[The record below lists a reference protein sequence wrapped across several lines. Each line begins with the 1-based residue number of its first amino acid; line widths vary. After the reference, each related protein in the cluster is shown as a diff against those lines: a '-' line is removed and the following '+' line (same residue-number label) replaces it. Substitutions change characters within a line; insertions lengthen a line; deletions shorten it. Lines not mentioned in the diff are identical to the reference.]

1 LFSGF
6 TGVPHSGQKGI
17 HSLSVVGLINSF
29 SDTLIVSANAD
40 VAAVLYEIGEILT
53 IKDDRFR
60 SRAYLLAAQRI
71 TSLTEDVKKVK
82 ERGELDKIPGVGK
95 SIAATISEVLDTGES
110 KVLEELRE
118 SLPPGVRQLMELEG
132 IGPKNAM
139 RLVDELKV
147 SSIDDLEKAA
157 KEGRIRELK
166 GFGEKKEQNILQS
179 IGDFRNRQ
187 TRFLLGEVLPVVDDM
202 LGWIR
207 ESPVVLK
214 AEVAGSYRRR
224 RETIGDLDL
233 LVASNEPDAA
243 SERFISMPPVERV
256 VSHGATKS
264 TVYLKRH
271 LQVDCRV
278 VPPDAFGAALQY
290 FTGSKDHNVKL
301 RTLGVKMGFKLN
313 EYGLFRREGDD
324 LVASETEEEIYKALG
339 MDWIPPEL
347 RENRGEIEAA
357 IEHKLPKL
365 VRLEE
370 VKGDLH
376 CHSKWSEGTMTI
388 REVVDKARGLGL
400 SYVAITD
407 HSKSLGIAR
416 GLDEARLAEQGK
428 EIDAINREL
437 SNFTVLKGIECDIK
451 ADGSMDLPD
460 SSLADLD
467 FVVGSIHSGFK
478 NNEKTMTRRMISA
491 IHNEHVDAIGHPT
504 GRIIQKRKPYSLNLE
519 QVFEAA
525 ASQHVAME
533 INAFPERL
541 DLDDVSCRQAMEA
554 GAVMSIGTDAHA
566 LNQMEF
572 LPLGV
577 SVARRGWLTSKD
589 VANTQTA
596 KQILS
601 LRRG

>member
-1 LFSGF
+1 M
-6 TGVPHSGQKGI
+6 
-17 HSLSVVGLINSF
+17 
-29 SDTLIVSANAD
+29 IVSANAD

-71 TSLTEDVKKVK
+71 TSLTEDIKKVK
-82 ERGELDKIPGVGK
+82 DRGELDQIPGVGK
-95 SIAATISEVLDTGES
+95 SIAATIVEFLDTGES

-139 RLVDELKV
+139 RLVDELKL

-157 KEGRIRELK
+157 KEGRVRELK

-179 IGDFRNRQ
+179 IEDLRGRQ
-187 TRFLLGEVLPVVDDM
+187 SRFLLGEVLPVVDDM
-202 LGWIR
+202 LAWMR
-207 ESPVVLK
+207 ESPAVLK

-233 LVASNEPDAA
+233 LVASNDPDAA
-243 SERFISMPPVERV
+243 SERFVSMPPVERV

-278 VPPDAFGAALQY
+278 VPPEAYGAALQY

-301 RTLGVKMGFKLN
+301 RTIGVKMGFKLN
-313 EYGLFRREGDD
+313 EYGLFKREDD
-324 LVASETEEEIYKALG
+324 SVVASETEEEIYRALG
-339 MDWIPPEL
+339 MDWVAPEI

-357 IEHKLPKL
+357 MEHRLPKL
-365 VRLEE
+365 VKLEE

-388 REVVDKARGLGL
+388 REVAEKARSLGL

-416 GLDEARLAEQGK
+416 GLDEKRLAEQGR
-428 EIDAINREL
+428 EIDALNKEL
-437 SNFTVLKGIECDIK
+437 GDFTVLKGIECDIK
-451 ADGSMDLPD
+451 ADGSMDLAD
-460 SSLADLD
+460 SALADLD

-478 NNEKTMTRRMISA
+478 NDEETMTSRMISA
-491 IHNEHVDAIGHPT
+491 IQNENVDAIGHPT
-504 GRIIQKRKPYSLNLE
+504 GRIIQKRKPYTLNLDR
-519 QVFEAA
+519 VFEAA
-525 ASQHVAME
+525 AAQGVALE

-541 DLDDVSCRQAMEA
+541 DLDDVSCRAAMEA
-554 GAVMSIGTDAHA
+554 GAVVSIGTDAHA

-577 SVARRGWLTSKD
+577 SVARRGWLTKGD
-589 VANTQTA
+589 VLNTLSA
-596 KQILS
+596 KELT
-601 LRRG
+601 RRRE

>member
-1 LFSGF
+1 M
-6 TGVPHSGQKGI
+6 
-17 HSLSVVGLINSF
+17 
-29 SDTLIVSANAD
+29 IVSSNAD

-82 ERGELDKIPGVGK
+82 ERGELDQIPGVGK
-95 SIAATISEVLDTGES
+95 SIAATITEVIDTGES

-157 KEGRIRELK
+157 KEERVRVLK

-179 IGDFRNRQ
+179 IEDYRNRQ
-187 TRFLLGEVLPVVDDM
+187 TRFLLGAILPVVDDM
-202 LGWIR
+202 LAWMR
-207 ESPVVLK
+207 ESPAVLR

-233 LVASNEPDAA
+233 LVASDDPDAA
-243 SERFISMPPVERV
+243 SARFVAMPPVERV
-256 VSHGATKS
+256 VSHGSTKS
-264 TVYLKRH
+264 TVFLRGH

-278 VPPDAFGAALQY
+278 IPPEAYGAALQY

-301 RTLGVKMGFKLN
+301 RTIGVKAGYKLN
-313 EYGLFRREGDD
+313 EYGLFRREDD
-324 LVASETEEEIYKALG
+324 KLVASETEEEIYKTLG
-339 MDWIPPEL
+339 MDWMPPEL

-357 IEHKLPKL
+357 TEHRLPKL
-365 VRLEE
+365 VELDEIR
-370 VKGDLH
+370 GDLH
-376 CHSKWSEGTMTI
+376 CHSSWSEGTMTI
-388 REVVDKARGLGL
+388 EEVAEKARALGL
-400 SYVAITD
+400 SYVVITD

-416 GLDEARLAEQGK
+416 GLDEKRLREQGK
-428 EIDAINREL
+428 EIDALNRRL
-437 SNFTVLKGIECDIK
+437 RGFTVLKGIECDIK
-451 ADGSMDLPD
+451 SDGSMDLPD
-460 SSLADLD
+460 SSLEELD
-467 FVVGSIHSGFK
+467 YVVASIHSGFK
-478 NNEKTMTRRMISA
+478 NDEETMTNRMVSA
-491 IHNEHVDAIGHPT
+491 MRNEHVHAIGHPT
-504 GRIIQKRKPYSLNLE
+504 GRIIQKRKPYPLNLE
-519 QVFEAA
+519 RVFEEAA
-525 ASQHVAME
+525 AQHVAME

-554 GAVMSIGTDAHA
+554 GVVMSIGTDAHA

-577 SVARRGWLTSKD
+577 SVARRGWLTAGD
-589 VANTQTA
+589 VANTRTA
-596 KQILS
+596 RDLVR

>member
-1 LFSGF
+1 M
-6 TGVPHSGQKGI
+6 
-17 HSLSVVGLINSF
+17 
-29 SDTLIVSANAD
+29 IVSANTD

-53 IKDDRFR
+53 IKEDRFR

-71 TSLTEDVKKVK
+71 ASLTEDVKKVK

-95 SIAATISEVLDTGES
+95 SIAATIAEVLDIGQS

-118 SLPPGVRQLMELEG
+118 SLPPGVRQLMELDG
-132 IGPKNAM
+132 IGPKNAI
-139 RLVDELKV
+139 RLIDVLKI

-179 IGDFRNRQ
+179 ISDFRNMQ
-187 TRFLLGEVLPVVDDM
+187 TRFLLGEVLPVVDEM
-202 LGWIR
+202 LKWMR
-207 ESPVVLK
+207 ESPTVLK
-214 AEVAGSYRRR
+214 AEVAGSFRRR
-224 RETIGDLDL
+224 KETIGDLDL
-233 LVASNEPDAA
+233 LVASDDPVIA
-243 SERFISMPPVERV
+243 SDRFISMPPVERV

-264 TVYLKRH
+264 AVFLKRH

-313 EYGLFRREGDD
+313 EYGLFLRDGDV

-339 MDWIPPEL
+339 MDWISPEL

-357 IEHKLPKL
+357 IERKLPKL
-365 VRLEE
+365 VKLEE

-376 CHSKWSEGTMTI
+376 CHSTWSDGTMTI
-388 REVVDKARGLGL
+388 QEVVETARGLGL

-407 HSKSLGIAR
+407 HSKSLGIAH

-428 EIDAINREL
+428 EIDAINKEL
-437 SNFTVLKGIECDIK
+437 SDFTVLKGIECDIK
-451 ADGSMDLPD
+451 AEGSMDLSD

-467 FVVGSIHSGFK
+467 FVIGSIHSGFK
-478 NNEKTMTRRMISA
+478 NDEETMTGRMISA
-491 IHNEHVDAIGHPT
+491 MQNEHLDAIAHPT
-504 GRIIQKRKPYSLNLE
+504 GRIIQKRKSYSLNLE
-519 QVFEAA
+519 RVFEAA
-525 ASQHVAME
+525 ASQRVAME

-566 LNQMEF
+566 LNQIQF

-577 SVARRGWLTSKD
+577 SVARRGWLTTKD
-589 VANTQTA
+589 VANTRTA
-596 KQILS
+596 KEIVN
-601 LRRG
+601 LRRV

>member
-1 LFSGF
+1 M
-6 TGVPHSGQKGI
+6 
-17 HSLSVVGLINSF
+17 
-29 SDTLIVSANAD
+29 SANAD

-71 TSLTEDVKKVK
+71 TSLTEDITKVK
-82 ERGELDKIPGVGK
+82 GRGELDKIPGVGK
-95 SIAATISEVLDTGES
+95 SIAATITEFLDTGES

-147 SSIDDLEKAA
+147 ASINDLEKAA
-157 KEGRIRELK
+157 KEGRVRELK

-202 LGWIR
+202 LAWMR
-207 ESPVVLK
+207 ESPAVLR

-243 SERFISMPPVERV
+243 SARFVSMPPVERV
-256 VSHGATKS
+256 VSHGSTKS
-264 TVYLKRH
+264 TVFLKGH

-278 VPPDAFGAALQY
+278 VPPDVYGAALQY

-301 RTLGVKMGFKLN
+301 RTLGVKLGYKLN
-313 EYGLFRREGDD
+313 EYGLFRREDD
-324 LVASETEEEIYKALG
+324 DFVASETEEEIYRALG
-339 MDWIPPEL
+339 MDWVPPEL

-357 IEHKLPKL
+357 REHKLPRL
-365 VRLEE
+365 VKLEE

-376 CHSKWSEGTMTI
+376 CHSRWSEGTMTI
-388 REVVDKARGLGL
+388 REAAEKAKKLGL

-407 HSKSLGIAR
+407 HSKSLGIAH
-416 GLDEARLAEQGK
+416 GLDEERLAEQGK
-428 EIDAINREL
+428 EIDALNEEL
-437 SNFTVLKGIECDIK
+437 EDFNVLKGIECDIK
-451 ADGSMDLPD
+451 ADGSMDLAD

-467 FVVGSIHSGFK
+467 FVVASVHSGFK
-478 NNEKTMTRRMISA
+478 NDEETMTSRMISA

-504 GRIIQKRKPYSLNLE
+504 GRIIQKRKPYPLDLDR
-519 QVFEAA
+519 VLEAA
-525 ASQHVAME
+525 AAQHVAME
-533 INAFPERL
+533 INAYPERL
-541 DLDDVSCRQAMEA
+541 DLDDVSCRKAMEA
-554 GAVMSIGTDAHA
+554 GVVMSIGTDAHA

-577 SVARRGWLTSKD
+577 SVARRGWLAAKD
-589 VANTQTA
+589 IANTRTA
-596 KQILS
+596 KELLR

>member
-1 LFSGF
+1 M
-6 TGVPHSGQKGI
+6 
-17 HSLSVVGLINSF
+17 
-29 SDTLIVSANAD
+29 DVSANTD

-53 IKDDRFR
+53 IKEDRFR

-71 TSLTEDVKKVK
+71 TSLTEDVKRVK

-95 SIAATISEVLDTGES
+95 SIAATIAEVLDTGQS

-118 SLPPGVRQLMELEG
+118 SLPPGVRQLMELDG
-132 IGPKNAM
+132 IGPKNAI
-139 RLVDELKV
+139 RLIDVLKI

-179 IGDFRNRQ
+179 ISDFRNMQ
-187 TRFLLGEVLPVVDDM
+187 TRFLLGEVLPVVDEM
-202 LGWIR
+202 LKWMR
-207 ESPVVLK
+207 ESPAVLK
-214 AEVAGSYRRR
+214 AEVAGSFRRR
-224 RETIGDLDL
+224 KETIGDLDL
-233 LVASNEPDAA
+233 LVASDDPVIA
-243 SERFISMPPVERV
+243 SDRFISMPPVERV

-264 TVYLKRH
+264 TVFLKRH

-313 EYGLFRREGDD
+313 EYGLFLRDGDI

-339 MDWIPPEL
+339 MDWISPEL

-357 IEHKLPKL
+357 IERKLPKL
-365 VRLEE
+365 VKLEE

-376 CHSKWSEGTMTI
+376 CHSTWSDGTMTI
-388 REVVDKARGLGL
+388 QEVVETARGLGL

-407 HSKSLGIAR
+407 HSKSLGIAH

-428 EIDAINREL
+428 EIDAINKEL
-437 SNFTVLKGIECDIK
+437 SDFTVLKGIECDIK
-451 ADGSMDLPD
+451 AEGSMDLSD

-467 FVVGSIHSGFK
+467 FVIGSIHSGFK
-478 NNEKTMTRRMISA
+478 NDEETMTGRMISA
-491 IHNEHVDAIGHPT
+491 MQNEHLDAIAHPT
-504 GRIIQKRKPYSLNLE
+504 GRIIQKRKAYSLNLE
-519 QVFEAA
+519 RVFEAA
-525 ASQHVAME
+525 ASQRVAME

-566 LNQMEF
+566 LNQIQF

-577 SVARRGWLTSKD
+577 SVARRGWLTTKD
-589 VANTQTA
+589 VANTRTA
-596 KQILS
+596 KEIVN
-601 LRRG
+601 LRRV

>member
-1 LFSGF
+1 M
-6 TGVPHSGQKGI
+6 
-17 HSLSVVGLINSF
+17 
-29 SDTLIVSANAD
+29 SANAD

-71 TSLTEDVKKVK
+71 TSLTEDITKVK
-82 ERGELDKIPGVGK
+82 GRGELDKIPGVGK
-95 SIAATISEVLDTGES
+95 SIAATITEFLDTGES

-147 SSIDDLEKAA
+147 ASINDLEKAA
-157 KEGRIRELK
+157 KEGRVRELK

-187 TRFLLGEVLPVVDDM
+187 TRFLLGEILPVVDDM
-202 LGWIR
+202 LAWMR
-207 ESPVVLK
+207 ESPAVLR

-224 RETIGDLDL
+224 KETIGDLDV

-243 SERFISMPPVERV
+243 SARFVYMPPVERV
-256 VSHGATKS
+256 VSHGSTKS
-264 TVYLKRH
+264 TVFLKGH

-278 VPPDAFGAALQY
+278 VPPEAYGAALQY

-301 RTLGVKMGFKLN
+301 RTLGVKLGYKLN
-313 EYGLFRREGDD
+313 EYGLFRREDD
-324 LVASETEEEIYKALG
+324 DFIASETEEEIYRALG
-339 MDWIPPEL
+339 MDWVPPEL

-357 IEHKLPKL
+357 MEHKLPRL
-365 VRLEE
+365 VKLEE

-376 CHSKWSEGTMTI
+376 CHSRWSEGTMTI
-388 REVVDKARGLGL
+388 REAAEKAKNLGL

-407 HSKSLGIAR
+407 HSKSLGIAH
-416 GLDEARLAEQGK
+416 GLDEERLAEQGK
-428 EIDAINREL
+428 EIDALNEEL
-437 SNFTVLKGIECDIK
+437 EDFNVLKGIECDIK
-451 ADGSMDLPD
+451 ADGSMDLAD

-467 FVVGSIHSGFK
+467 FVVASVHSGFK
-478 NNEKTMTRRMISA
+478 NDEETMTSRMISA

-504 GRIIQKRKPYSLNLE
+504 GRIIQKRKPYPLDLDR
-519 QVFEAA
+519 VLEAA
-525 ASQHVAME
+525 AAQHVVME
-533 INAFPERL
+533 INAYPERL
-541 DLDDVSCRQAMEA
+541 DLNDVSCRKAMEA

-577 SVARRGWLTSKD
+577 SVARRGWLAAKD
-589 VANTQTA
+589 IANTRTA
-596 KQILS
+596 KELLR